1 MSELRFKDTEPRPS
15 QAKSSYEPEVYINSC
30 WCGSGNRFARWDD
43 AKAFVDHLVKVW
55 NPPGFIKRTIIK
67 KVDVPAN
74 SSWDRHTKLSTRF
87 ADSNKADIRS
97 PDGKAA

>member
-55 NPPGFIKRTIIK
+55 NPPGIIK
-67 KVDVPAN
+67 HTVIRRVDQPPNVF
-74 SSWDRHTKLSTRF
+74 WDRNTKQTERLAS
-87 ADSNKADIRS
+87 SNDTDKR
-97 PDGKAA
+97 DGEAA